1 MIAATQGGRGDTRGR
16 VGLPFSLRRKT
27 EAWRGGWALVRP
39 LPHLPGAGGW
49 PAACGWSQAARE
61 CQQPTG
67 VCVCVCELHWIHPA
81 SGTAERS
88 L

>member
-1 MIAATQGGRGDTRGR
+1 MGSGAAPPPPAWGW
-16 VGLPFSLRRKT
+16 GLARCLWVVT
-27 EAWRGGWALVRP
+27 GC
-39 LPHLPGAGGW
+39 PGV
-49 PAACGWSQAARE
+49 PAAHW
-61 CQQPTG
+61 G